1 MCACHT
7 DRYCIDGS
15 WRDDDIDT
23 VVRTLL
29 HLPEWQLLLRL
40 IATIEVKEAFCVLD
54 HGPGP
59 CNLTSLNHSL
69 YGPKGLERHTLITLI
84 RDCRGRNISFAQ
96 RPLPDSLFGVIDVR
110 LSHREVT
117 MTTISNSVFALRAPE
132 LLLANMSLQTWLLAF
147 MCPRSNILM

>member
-29 HLPEWQLLLRL
+29 HLPELQLLLRL
-40 IATIEVKEAFCVLD
+40 IATIEMKDAFCVLD
-54 HGPGP
+54 HGPEP
-59 CNLTSLNHSL
+59 RNLRSLNFSL
-69 YGPKGLERHTLITLI
+69 YGPKGLERHTGEVNTGLL
-84 RDCRGRNISFAQ
+84 
-96 RPLPDSLFGVIDVR
+96 RPKHLLIDVR

-117 MTTISNSVFALRAPE
+117 MTTISNSVFA
-132 LLLANMSLQTWLLAF
+132 
-147 MCPRSNILM
+147 